1 MHLPDSHCQSFSGNR
16 LWTAAYE
23 QQGTNMD
30 VQSIRNLITRVK
42 DLEAQNRHLQ
52 KLIGDQIEQLHHTIE
67 LPDVNACE
75 TLQIFTMDYIDHVP
89 DFLEALDEASKEAC
103 IHSFIAPFL
112 DIAEE
117 NFMSPVTQGQTLN
130 GLDLLLDKAY
140 FAHRLI
146 EEVNDQ
152 YLIKTGSTLIP
163 MNMTWANLI
172 IHSIL
177 GENFA
182 NELDVIVDKTVDQMM
197 RSQAIYHEE
206 KFKEFIHNRSAEEWI
221 KTWTRWNCLSNN
233 LGIELKFTS
242 AA

>member
-1 MHLPDSHCQSFSGNR
+1 
-16 LWTAAYE
+16 
-23 QQGTNMD
+23 MD
-30 VQSIRNLITRVK
+30 VQVIRHLIGRVK
-42 DLEAQNRHLQ
+42 ELEAQSGHLQ
-52 KLIGDQIEQLHHTIE
+52 KLIDDQIEQIHHSIE
-67 LPDVNACE
+67 LPEENACE
-75 TLQIFTMDYIDHVP
+75 TLLIFTMDYIDHVP
-89 DFLEALDEASKEAC
+89 DFLEALAEASREAG

-117 NFMSPVTQGQTLN
+117 NFLSALTQDQPVN

-177 GENFA
+177 DESFA
-182 NELDVIVDKTVDQMM
+182 NELDVIADKTVDQMM
-197 RSQAIYHEE
+197 RSQAIYHQER
-206 KFKEFIHNRSAEEWI
+206 FMEFIHDRNSEEWI
-221 KTWTRWNCLSNN
+221 RIWSRWNCLSSN

>member
-1 MHLPDSHCQSFSGNR
+1 
-16 LWTAAYE
+16 
-23 QQGTNMD
+23 MD
-30 VQSIRNLITRVK
+30 VQAIRNLIGRVK
-42 DLEAQNRHLQ
+42 ELEAQNGHLQ
-52 KLIGDQIEQLHHTIE
+52 KLMGDQIEQLHHTIE
-67 LPDVNACE
+67 LPKESACE
-75 TLQIFTMDYIDHVP
+75 TLLIFAIDYIEHVP
-89 DFLEALDEASKEAC
+89 DFLEALDEASQEAG
-103 IHSFIAPFL
+103 IHSFVAPFL

-117 NFMSPVTQGQTLN
+117 NFMSPVTQGQPLN

-152 YLIKTGSTLIP
+152 YLIKAGSALIP

-177 GENFA
+177 GEHFA

-221 KTWTRWNCLSNN
+221 SIWSRWNCLSNN

>member
-1 MHLPDSHCQSFSGNR
+1 
-16 LWTAAYE
+16 
-23 QQGTNMD
+23 MD
-30 VQSIRNLITRVK
+30 VQAIRNLIIRIK
-42 DLEAQNRHLQ
+42 ELEAQDKHLQ
-52 KLIGDQIEQLHHTIE
+52 TLISDHIEQLHHTIE
-67 LPDVNACE
+67 LPDENACE
-75 TLQIFTMDYIDHVP
+75 TLLIFTMDYIDHVP
-89 DFLEALDEASKEAC
+89 DFLEALNEASQQVG
-103 IHSFIAPFL
+103 IHSFISPFL

-117 NFMSPVTQGQTLN
+117 NFLSPVTQCQPLS

-152 YLIKTGSTLIP
+152 YLVKTGSTLIP

-172 IHSIL
+172 VHSIL
-177 GENFA
+177 GEDFA
-182 NELDVIVDKTVDQMM
+182 NELDIIVDKTVDQMM
-197 RSQAIYHEE
+197 RSQAIYQEE

-221 KTWTRWNCLSNN
+221 RIWSRWNCLSNN